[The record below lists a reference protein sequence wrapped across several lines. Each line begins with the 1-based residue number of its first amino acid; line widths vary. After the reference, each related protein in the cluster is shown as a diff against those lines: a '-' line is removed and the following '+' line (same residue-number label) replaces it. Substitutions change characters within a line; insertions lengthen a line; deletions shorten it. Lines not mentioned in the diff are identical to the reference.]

1 MQKNK
6 VKKLRILQIN
16 AGSQFFGGVSAM
28 VFNLYRQMSDR
39 VVFDF
44 LTPNRTTYS
53 AQKAEILSR
62 GGKVMEFG
70 INSKNLPGKLKLYF
84 ALKKFL
90 GKRKYDIIH
99 INAGVLLFNYVVAC
113 ACRKYSNAK
122 IIVHSHSNGGRS
134 GLKEKLSSPLKH
146 GLSKR
151 ADRTIACSDS
161 AAEYMFDEKKVKKT
175 LILKNGIDVERFR
188 FNEET
193 REKLRKE
200 KNLDGNFVI
209 GHIGRFMPE
218 KNHEFLLDVFAE
230 CAKREKNSKLLLA
243 GEGEL
248 LPEIR
253 DKAVSLG
260 LEDRVVFL
268 GPVTNPEE
276 WYQTMDVF
284 VLPSHFEGFGIVNI
298 EAQAAGLPC
307 VISDAVPEE
316 VDVSGHV
323 DRLPLSA
330 GKNAWADKIL
340 AFKGFER
347 QDGSQLVRDA
357 GFDIR
362 KSADELLL
370 LYRKLTGIGNSQVGE
385 KDE

>member
-1 MQKNK
+1 M
-6 VKKLRILQIN
+6 KKLKILQIN

-28 VFNLYRQMSDR
+28 VFNLYRQMSDQ

-44 LTPNRTTYS
+44 LTPNHTTYA
-53 AQKAEILSR
+53 AQKEEILSR
-62 GGKVMEFG
+62 GGRVMEFG
-70 INSKNLPGKLKLYF
+70 INSKNLPGKAKLYF

-90 GKRKYDIIH
+90 SKHKYDIIH

-151 ADRTIACSDS
+151 ADRTIACSES
-161 AAEYMFDEKKVKKT
+161 AAEYMFDEGRVKKT

-188 FNEET
+188 FNKET

-200 KNLDGNFVI
+200 KDLDGHFVI

-218 KNHEFLLDVFAE
+218 KNHDFLLDVFAE
-230 CAKREKNSKLLLA
+230 CVKKEKNCKLLLA

-248 LPEIR
+248 LTQIKE
-253 DKAVSLG
+253 KAVALG
-260 LEDRVVFL
+260 LEDKVVFL
-268 GPVTNPEE
+268 GPVTNPED

-307 VISDAVPEE
+307 VTSDAVPSE

-323 DRLPLSA
+323 EQLPLSA
-330 GKNAWADKIL
+330 GPEVWSDKIL
-340 AFKGFER
+340 ANMDFER
-347 QDGSQLVRDA
+347 QDGSVLVRDA

-362 KSADELLL
+362 RSADELLK
-370 LYRKLTGIGNSQVGE
+370 LYRKLARS
-385 KDE
+385 